1 MANIYFLIITV
12 MSINDDITITNG
24 EPVMAAPLCAVI
36 FVSMVK
42 DAFEDIKRYV
52 QDKEDNQ
59 KEAEV
64 FNKET

>member
-52 QDKEDNQ
+52 
-59 KEAEV
+59 
-64 FNKET
+64 